1 MTRILGIDPGSRK
14 TGYGI
19 IDMSEG
25 RPVWVDS
32 GCIRLKADDLPNR
45 LRILNENLQAILT
58 QYQPDEMAIEQ
69 VFMHRNADSALKLGH
84 ARGVAISVVALQHV
98 PVHEYSATQ
107 IKKAVVG
114 KGNAAKEQLNHM
126 ITAVLNLSAM
136 PQEDAADAL
145 GVALCHGH
153 LSHTLSRLNR
163 AQPGIQLRTSTR
175 RGRLR

>member
-45 LRILNENLQAILT
+45 LRILNENLQAILA

-153 LSHTLSRLNR
+153 LSHTLSRLNS
-163 AQPGIQLRTSTR
+163 AQLGIQMRTSTR

>member
-32 GCIRLKADDLPNR
+32 GCIRLGADDLASR
-45 LRILNENLQAILT
+45 LKILSESLQTLLK
-58 QYQPDEMAIEQ
+58 QFQPDEMAIEQ
-69 VFMHRNADSALKLGH
+69 VFMHRNADSALKLGQ
-84 ARGVAISVVALQHV
+84 ARGAAISVVALQHL

-107 IKKAVVG
+107 IKKTIVG
-114 KGNAAKEQLNHM
+114 KGNAAKEQLQHM
-126 ITAVLNLSAM
+126 ITAMLELSST

-153 LSHTLSRLNR
+153 LSHTLTRLNS
-163 AQPGIQLRTSTR
+163 AQLGTQMRTTTR

>member
-25 RPVWVDS
+25 RTVWVDS
-32 GCIRLKADDLPNR
+32 GCIRLKADDLAGR
-45 LRILNENLQAILT
+45 LRILNESLQTILE
-58 QYQPDEMAIEQ
+58 QYRPNEMAIEQ

-114 KGNAAKEQLNHM
+114 KGNATKDQVSHM

-153 LSHTLSRLNR
+153 LSQTLNRLNHH
-163 AQPGIQLRTSTR
+163 GQLNQMRTSTR

>member
-32 GCIRLKADDLPNR
+32 GCIRLKADDLASR
-45 LRILNENLQAILT
+45 LRILSENLQTLLE

-84 ARGVAISVVALQHV
+84 ARGVAISVVALQRV

-107 IKKAVVG
+107 IKKAIVG
-114 KGNAAKEQLNHM
+114 KGNAAKEQLQHM
-126 ITAVLNLSAM
+126 ITVMLALSST

-153 LSHTLSRLNR
+153 QSHTLNRLSSS
-163 AQPGIQLRTSTR
+163 QLGIQIRPSTR
-175 RGRLR
+175 RGRLK